1 MDIRRPGA
9 MAAFNVH
16 SQINKESVAVTE
28 NSAVQNSGQV
38 EAREE
43 QSRVKDEKLFNFVFL
58 LVLIV

>member
-9 MAAFNVH
+9 IATLNGH
-16 SQINKESVAVTE
+16 SQTNRESIAATE

-43 QSRVKDEKLFNFVFL
+43 QPRVKDEKLLNLVFL
-58 LVLIV
+58 LVLFV